1 MNRYLDGRSP
11 GGRRRATTL
20 SNGSGSPLASPSTS
34 RRSSNLELLQE
45 GYFSASESSEAS
57 RHDDVDS
64 LRAKLCEARRKLR
77 EAEARAQRDA
87 ATIEQLRERCGRLE
101 AEPAEARHQADAAA
115 AWNFELLAAEI
126 DTLRAENAALR
137 AAHAPID

>member
-1 MNRYLDGRSP
+1 M
-11 GGRRRATTL
+11 
-20 SNGSGSPLASPSTS
+20 
-34 RRSSNLELLQE
+34 
-45 GYFSASESSEAS
+45 
-57 RHDDVDS
+57 
-64 LRAKLCEARRKLR
+64 RAKLREARRKLR

-137 AAHAPID
+137 AAQAPID